1 MYCTTK
7 GWSSMNH
14 LSIRDLPETER
25 PYERFIKMGVESL
38 TDSEI
43 LAILI
48 QNGTKENS
56 SIELA
61 RMILNNNGNMSLL
74 SLYDKSFDELLD
86 IPGIG
91 KVKAI
96 QLKCIAEL
104 SKRIHKAKRP
114 VNSAFSSPREIAEY
128 YMESMRHLS
137 TERLLAVFFDGGGRF
152 ICECI
157 ISEGIVNRTLISTRE
172 IFIKAIECKAVY
184 FMLIHNHPSGNAS
197 PSSDDVII
205 TGEIE
210 AAGRL
215 MNIPLLDHLIIG
227 DREYVSFLE
236 AGKISKIM

>member
-1 MYCTTK
+1 
-7 GWSSMNH
+7 MNH

-25 PYERFIKMGVESL
+25 PYEKFIKMGVESL

-43 LAILI
+43 LAILLK
-48 QNGTKENS
+48 NGTKNKS

-61 RMILNNNGNMSLL
+61 RSVLANNGNMSLL
-74 SLYDKSFDELLD
+74 SLYDKSYDELMN

-96 QLKCIAEL
+96 QLKCIAEI

-114 VNSAFSSPREIAEY
+114 ENAAFSSPQDIAVY
-128 YMESMRHLS
+128 YMESMRHLP
-137 TERLLAVFFDGGGRF
+137 TERLLAVFFDGGGRY
-152 ICECI
+152 ISESV
-157 ISEGIVNRTLISTRE
+157 ISEGIVNKTLISPRE
-172 IFIKAIECKAVY
+172 IFIKALEYKAVY

-197 PSSDDVII
+197 PSSDDITI

-210 AAGRL
+210 TAGNI

-236 AGKISKIM
+236 AGIIKNTFNLGG

>member
-1 MYCTTK
+1 
-7 GWSSMNH
+7 MNH
-14 LSIRDLPETER
+14 LSIKDLPENER
-25 PYERFIKMGVESL
+25 PYERFIKMGAESL

-48 QNGTKENS
+48 QNGTKNTS

-61 RMILNNNGNMSLL
+61 RNVLSYNGNMSLL
-74 SLYDKSFDELLD
+74 SLYDKSFDELME

-114 VNSAFSSPREIAEY
+114 ENSTFSSPEDIAVY
-128 YMESMRHLS
+128 YMESMRHLP
-137 TERLLAVFFDGGGRF
+137 TERLLAVFFDGSGRY
-152 ICECI
+152 ICDSV
-157 ISEGIVNRTLISTRE
+157 ISDGIVNQTLISPRE
-172 IFIKAIECKAVY
+172 IFIKALEYKAVY
-184 FMLIHNHPSGNAS
+184 FMIIHNHPSGNAS
-197 PSSDDVII
+197 PSSDDISI
-205 TGEIE
+205 TNEIE
-210 AAGRL
+210 AAGNL

-236 AGKISKIM
+236 AGIIKNHVTLEDKADAF